1 MAERNISRGG
11 LTRNIGDP
19 HRCGVKVVRRYTMK
33 KEERDE
39 REKRM
44 GKTGK
49 PDWYSFSSIS
59 WPLPDSKDSRHKGIH
74 KTFAGDME
82 LKENM
87 TATYWG

>member
-1 MAERNISRGG
+1 ME
-11 LTRNIGDP
+11 
-19 HRCGVKVVRRYTMK
+19 
-33 KEERDE
+33 KEEKDE
-39 REKRM
+39 SEERM
-44 GKTGK
+44 SIAGK